1 MTVVIFDH
9 PENPGNP
16 TYWHARTYGLFT
28 ANPFGRHMF
37 TDGAEESLDFAIKQ
51 GEAATFRYRY
61 LFRSGDTTKDQIEA
75 LYRTF
80 AAESP

>member
-1 MTVVIFDH
+1 
-9 PENPGNP
+9 
-16 TYWHARTYGLFT
+16 
-28 ANPFGRHMF
+28 MF

-61 LFRSGDTTKDQIEA
+61 LIRSRDITKDQIEA

-80 AAESP
+80 VAESP

>member
-37 TDGAEESLDFAIKQ
+37 TDGAEESLDFAIEQ

-61 LFRSGDTTKDQIEA
+61 LIPCRDITKDPLEA
-75 LYRTF
+75 LHRTLC
-80 AAESP
+80 A